1 MKRERMI
8 AGLSARILGA
18 GALGG
23 TLASALALSAALPGS
38 AIAQTPQSA
47 AVARG
52 VMANGPAAA
61 AARDLSAA
69 LARLARNPRDVDALV
84 AAGTAALAAG
94 DADAS
99 LGFFTRADELAKDNP
114 RVKAGLAS
122 AMVRSEDP
130 YDAIPLFE
138 AAERAG
144 AIDSKFVGERG
155 LAYDL
160 VGDNPSAQRYYLDA
174 LSHGGNDEITRRLAI
189 SYAIVGRRSLA
200 EAALLPQLQRQD
212 AAAWRARA
220 FVMAI
225 LGSEDEAIS
234 IAYATM
240 PKELA
245 AGISPYLRYMVRLT
259 PAQQAAAANFGHFP
273 RAADI
278 GRDDPRTLR
287 FAVAVPRGANAGR
300 GDSSLIPAGQPLGRG
315 PQVASAAPAE
325 SRDSRERRRR
335 PGSEQASAAGG
346 AAGGTGGIGT
356 TGGTGGSGGRSG
368 AVPPPEIAPAQ
379 VAVRELPA
387 RAPAPSEPA
396 VRAVAAPVRS
406 AAGTS
411 PVAARI
417 VVPAPAPVVIAPRV
431 AVSAAPVAA
440 APVRAI
446 VLPPIVQTAI
456 VPAPAVPA
464 PAVPAATSAP
474 ARTATSAAVLAS
486 RTPAPGFDLAAL
498 ATRSPPRTAETR
510 PAAATVSAPMPVPAP
525 VTAPAPAS
533 ASSPASAARA
543 IPPPSSPARS
553 LADAFGDLAATT
565 SSTVP
570 AAGAVDM
577 RTINQGHT
585 AAAPA
590 AATTAR
596 AGKPLKPAV
605 TAPPPPP
612 AHPSRIWVQ
621 LGTGRDKAALAF
633 DWRRMGRSAVELLR
647 ARKPYVAAWGQTNRL
662 LTGPFETEAAASAFL
677 AQARRAG
684 ADGFLWT
691 SPAGQVVDSL
701 PVGR

>member
-8 AGLSARILGA
+8 AGLSARIPGA

-335 PGSEQASAAGG
+335 PGSEQASAASG
-346 AAGGTGGIGT
+346 AAGGTSGIGT

-387 RAPAPSEPA
+387 RAPPPSEPA
-396 VRAVAAPVRS
+396 VRAVAAPVRP
-406 AAGTS
+406 AVNAG

-417 VVPAPAPVVIAPRV
+417 VVPAPAPGVIAPRV
-431 AVSAAPVAA
+431 AVPVAPVVA

-446 VLPPIVQTAI
+446 VLPTPVQTA
-456 VPAPAVPA
+456 VVRA

-533 ASSPASAARA
+533 ASSPVTAARA